1 MTATTASDTA
11 AASPGGV
18 QGAAPRPPL
27 RTIVRPT
34 GGGRTTMSRD
44 DLRQAIFGSFD
55 GLTSALGVITGL
67 VVAGTHSGSR
77 ILAASLGLAIAA
89 TVGMG
94 AGEYL
99 SDESRS
105 NRRALVMGGATLAGC
120 MLPALPFAFGYG
132 TVELTASG
140 ALTVA
145 AALTIGHYRGY
156 RLTLAILAVVAALTV
171 AVTILVA

>member
-1 MTATTASDTA
+1 MIATTASDTA
-11 AASPGGV
+11 AAS
-18 QGAAPRPPL
+18 
-27 RTIVRPT
+27 
-34 GGGRTTMSRD
+34 GGGRTPMSRD
-44 DLRQAIFGSFD
+44 DLRQAIFGGFD

-67 VVAGTHSGSR
+67 IVAGTDTGPR
-77 ILAASLGLAIAA
+77 ILAASLGLAVAA

-105 NRRALVMGGATLAGC
+105 TRRALVMGGATLAGC
-120 MLPALPFAFGYG
+120 MLPALPFALGYG
-132 TVELTASG
+132 TVQLTASG

-156 RLTLAILAVVAALTV
+156 RLTLAILAVVAAVTV
-171 AVTILVA
+171 ALTIVVV